1 MKKTIT
7 ISGMTCEN
15 CENYVREKI
24 ASLPDVKKVIV
35 SLKNNN
41 ATIYSNSYIK
51 VQYIQKMLGSKYV
64 VSDSLKIEKESKLR
78 QLKPLFLIF
87 GYLIFGTYYLNQNDF
102 NIEKAMTDFMGL
114 FFIIFSFF
122 KFVDYTTFPISF
134 SKYDPLA
141 KKSISYAKV
150 YPFIELTLGIC
161 FLFEWKVQIVSFIT
175 FCVLTN
181 TTIGV
186 IKSIFNKKEIEC
198 ACLGTS
204 MKLPMTEATL
214 IENIVMI
221 SMALGLMI

>member
-1 MKKTIT
+1 MEKTIT

-15 CENYVREKI
+15 CENYIRKKI
-24 ASLPDVKKVIV
+24 TSLPNVKKVIV
-35 SLKNNN
+35 SLENSN
-41 ATIYSNSYIK
+41 ATIYSNSYINIQY
-51 VQYIQKMLGSKYV
+51 VQKTLGYKYL
-64 VSDSLKIEKESKLR
+64 VSDSLKIKKESKLR
-78 QLKPLFLIF
+78 QLKPLFLIL

-102 NIEKAMTDFMGL
+102 NVEKVMIDFMGL

-122 KFVDYTTFPISF
+122 KFVDYTTFPLSF

-141 KKSISYAKV
+141 KKSISYAKA
-150 YPFIELTLGIC
+150 YPFIELTLGLC